1 LNTLW
6 PEIAWFRDGLRVG
19 TVIAVQKCESNGT
32 ETEPTGVRMNEN
44 IEKLVS
50 LTIDMIKASGGKA
63 PNIAYM
69 SETAHQNAYLKAN
82 FPAEWI
88 FARSKLREGR
98 RSGKVIGRFFIH
110 DIGNMIRAGKRVT
123 LLMRHAERPPL
134 DPSDTTFGETLPITE
149 RGRLDAESLG
159 SQLTEIVDPDAVLL
173 YASQTFRTIQ
183 TACAINT
190 RLGCSASVEVKG
202 VLGGET
208 PFFGSLDE
216 RMHLI
221 AEGRYMERLN
231 DYYRIGTQL
240 GYRPLIPATDAIE
253 DALES
258 LHSLSSSLVIAVTH
272 DINVASFLAGRG
284 VMLRFDEVTWPHY
297 LDAAVIVNDDNGG
310 VEYGEFRWNR

>member
-1 LNTLW
+1 
-6 PEIAWFRDGLRVG
+6 
-19 TVIAVQKCESNGT
+19 
-32 ETEPTGVRMNEN
+32 MNEN

-50 LTIDMIKASGGKA
+50 LTIDMVKASGGKA
-63 PNIAYM
+63 PDIACIP
-69 SETAHQNAYLKAN
+69 ERTHQNAYLKAH

-88 FARSKLREGR
+88 FARAKLREGR
-98 RSGKVIGRFFIH
+98 RSGKVIGRVFIH
-110 DIGNMIRAGKRVT
+110 DVGNMIGDGKRVT

-149 RGRLDAESLG
+149 RGRREAESLG
-159 SQLTEIVDPDAVLL
+159 SQLSEIVDPDAVLL

-183 TACAINT
+183 TACAIDT

-216 RMHLI
+216 RMQLI

-240 GYRPLIPATDAIE
+240 GYRPLAPATDAME

-258 LHSLSSSLVIAVTH
+258 LHSLSSSLAVAVTH

-284 VMLRFDEVTWPHY
+284 VATHFDEDVWPHY
-297 LDAAVIVNDDNGG
+297 LDAAVIAKDDNGN
-310 VEYGEFRWNR
+310 VEYGEFRWGGGK